1 MTDHDR
7 QDDHFAWVEERVSAR
22 LARKGMYEEKVG
34 LIGSSGRAGQ
44 AAQAVG
50 TTVIP
55 GDLSEWRSPVRSR
68 VFGALTPGSGPSARR
83 LIRRPG
89 GEQEYRCP
97 EGYQFGGR
105 FTDSKWSTCGR
116 QLFDLPNLLPDLLQI
131 AERQFTPPPQAAPQ
145 APRRVGQ
152 VLRGQEAPGESPL
165 QSRVAQIPRVGNMS
179 KQARQEGID
188 TAIRSL
194 ASNRNV
200 QSMLIRRDGFPMQPV
215 VSTGELRQVPDNRN
229 MEDAA
234 FLLSA
239 ANIDSF
245 GADELGLL
253 SNTGVTTL
261 VYVTPN
267 GSTVQ
272 MDRTRPLSVGERR
285 KLGKTVSS
293 ASEIDNSTNP
303 LARLQAVVDE
313 SDGAIS
319 LKTDFKDIKDPES
332 PIESGK
338 NQGKPRWVEEA
349 FKGGAKAPAPRA
361 ARETEEI
368 DKAPAT
374 AQAEGERITNLEN
387 AIEHINNGGNLG
399 EIDPAILNQAI
410 RRAEVYRQR
419 KLDGSR
425 TLFQRSDGGVSFI
438 ESKSRDDFEHLAAHA
453 SASVQESM
461 GLAIPRVRVT
471 GKGNRRDY
479 LVQTPDTILPE
490 ATDAKVSDL
499 SKMPSSD
506 LAGILVSDYLLD
518 VRDRNP
524 SSLMVIESNDQQRA
538 ISTNNVPSAL
548 AGLSAEELRKRRE
561 LDFPDYL
568 KADGKSIGDAIR
580 KMSEE
585 NRQSALERVRNSIEQ
600 ARTFDWDQYVATFKV
615 DGDLSPAEERHLEI
629 VQQIFETRLE
639 RLESSLEQLSR
650 VFGVNENE

>member
-1 MTDHDR
+1 MSDYDR
-7 QDDHFAWVEERVSAR
+7 QEDHFSWVEERVSAR
-22 LARKGMYEEKVG
+22 LARKGLYEEKVG

-50 TTVIP
+50 TTLLP

-83 LIRRPG
+83 LLRGAG
-89 GEQEYRCP
+89 GEREYRCP

-131 AERQFTPPPQAAPQ
+131 AERQFTPPPAAPQ

-152 VLRGQEAPGESPL
+152 VLRGQEGPGGSPL
-165 QSRVAQIPRVGNMS
+165 QSRAAQIPRVGNMS

-215 VSTGELRQVPDNRN
+215 VTTGELRQVPDNRN

-267 GSTVQ
+267 GSTIQ

-293 ASEIDNSTNP
+293 ASEIDNSANP

-361 ARETEEI
+361 ASETEEE

-374 AQAEGERITNLEN
+374 TQPEGERITNLEN

-410 RRAEVYRQR
+410 RRAKVYRQR
-419 KLDGSR
+419 KLDGNR

-438 ESKSRDDFEHLAAHA
+438 ESKSRDEFEHLAAHA
-453 SASVQESM
+453 ASSVQEAM
-461 GLAIPRVRVT
+461 GLVIPRVRVS

-479 LVQTPDTILPE
+479 LIQTPDTVLPE
-490 ATDAKVSDL
+490 AIDAKVSDL
-499 SKMPSSD
+499 SKMPPSD
-506 LAGILVSDYLLD
+506 LAGILVSDYLVD

-538 ISTNNVPSAL
+538 ISTSNVPSGL
-548 AGLSAEELRKRRE
+548 TGLSAEELRRRRE

-568 KADGKSIGDAIR
+568 KADGKSIGNAIR

-585 NRQSALERVRNSIEQ
+585 NRQTALQRVRNSIEQ
-600 ARTFDWDQYVATFKV
+600 ARSFDWEQYVSTFKA
-615 DGDLSPAEERHLEI
+615 DGNLSPAEERHLEI
-629 VQQIFETRLE
+629 VQKIFENRLE
-639 RLESSLEQLSR
+639 RLESSFEQLSEI
-650 VFGVNENE
+650 FGVNGNE